1 MPVSYKVGD
10 KDTRPWGTWEVIAV
24 GAEYIVKRICVL
36 PDKLLSLQLHHHRAE
51 HWVVVEG
58 VGTITLG
65 DKTFEAPQNTPVY
78 IPVGIKHRMANTT
91 DRPMIFIEI
100 QTGETLDES
109 DIVRFEDSYG
119 RV

>member
-1 MPVSYKVGD
+1 MPVLYKVGK

-36 PDKLLSLQLHHHRAE
+36 PGKLLSLQLHRHRAE

-58 VGTITLG
+58 AGTITLG
-65 DKTFEAPQNTPVY
+65 DNTFSAPQDTPIY
-78 IPVGIKHRMANTT
+78 IPVGVKHRMANLT
-91 DRPMIFIEI
+91 DKPMTFIEI
-100 QTGETLDES
+100 QTGATLDES